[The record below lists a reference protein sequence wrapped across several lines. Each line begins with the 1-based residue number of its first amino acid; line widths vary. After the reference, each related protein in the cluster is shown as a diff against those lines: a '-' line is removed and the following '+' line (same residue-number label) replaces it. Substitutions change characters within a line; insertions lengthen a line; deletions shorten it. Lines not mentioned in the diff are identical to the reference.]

1 MRIAYYLITTV
12 FYFLLYPY
20 LYYRIL
26 KKKECPLRYQEKLGV
41 SLKSRNNG
49 YLIWFHCSSIG
60 ELKSIFPIIDH
71 YLKKNQIL
79 VTTSTLGSNEIF
91 QRKYYNTNNIIHQY
105 APIDSPQIIKKF
117 FTKWNPNIIFFTESE
132 IWPNQIFY
140 AKNKRIPIILLN
152 ARISNK
158 SFVKWKL
165 IKSIMNKI
173 LNCFDLILCQ
183 SNESFEYLK
192 YFSNNNNI
200 KILGNLKFIV
210 SNNSN
215 YKEEENLDLKKKI
228 IFVGLST
235 HKNEEEICIKAHSVL
250 KLEYPNLLTIIVPRH
265 INRVP
270 EIKEIIEKNKLN
282 FSITKSLSN
291 FNNKTDI
298 LIINSY
304 GVTEDILKL
313 SKYVFIGG
321 SLVNH
326 GGQNPI
332 EVAYN
337 NSLIFHGPY
346 THNFT
351 EIYNFLNIEG
361 VAFKVKSEKDLIN
374 KLKQKFDNYE
384 NTNIKEKITAI
395 GNKILSETIR
405 DLDRY
410 IIN

>member
-1 MRIAYYLITTV
+1 MRISYYLITTV
-12 FYFLLYPY
+12 CYFFLYPY

-165 IKSIMNKI
+165 IKNIMNKI

-183 SNESFEYLK
+183 SNESFEYFN
-192 YFSNNNNI
+192 YFSNTNNI

-215 YKEEENLDLKKKI
+215 YKEKENLDLKKKI
-228 IFVGLST
+228 IFVALST
-235 HKNEEEICIKAHSVL
+235 HKNEEEICVKAHSVL
-250 KLEYPNLLTIIVPRH
+250 KLEYPNLLTIIIPRH

-361 VAFKVKSEKDLIN
+361 IAFKVKSEKDLIN
-374 KLKQKFDNYE
+374 KLKQKIDNYE
-384 NTNIKEKITAI
+384 NTNIKEKIKVI

-410 IIN
+410 IVN